1 MEMTKRIKPSNVS
14 IEFFE
19 ENSMWYMKWTII
31 QDNCKTVIPMIGP
44 IASSSGEIVYKASR
58 FGTSFFREYTEEFIQ
73 QHGHTYKL
81 HPKDVCIT
89 DSEGTPHLCNNV
101 TKATI
106 YNKPPKKKM
115 TLKEIEKELGYEID
129 LVEEVDPK

>member
-1 MEMTKRIKPSNVS
+1 MLEMTKRIKTSNVS

-31 QDNCKTVIPMIGP
+31 QDSCKTVIPMIGP
-44 IASSSGEIVYKASR
+44 IASSSGKIVYKASR
-58 FGTSFFREYTEEFIQ
+58 FGTSFFGEYTEEFIE

-89 DSEGTPHLCNNV
+89 DSEGTPHLFNNMTIV
-101 TKATI
+101 TI

-129 LVEEVDPK
+129 LVEE

>member
-1 MEMTKRIKPSNVS
+1 MLEMTKRIKTSNVS

-31 QDNCKTVIPMIGP
+31 QDSCKTVIPMIGP

-58 FGTSFFREYTEEFIQ
+58 FGTSFFGEYTEEFIE

-89 DSEGTPHLCNNV
+89 DSEGTPHLFNNM
-101 TKATI
+101 TKVTI

-129 LVEEVDPK
+129 LVEE